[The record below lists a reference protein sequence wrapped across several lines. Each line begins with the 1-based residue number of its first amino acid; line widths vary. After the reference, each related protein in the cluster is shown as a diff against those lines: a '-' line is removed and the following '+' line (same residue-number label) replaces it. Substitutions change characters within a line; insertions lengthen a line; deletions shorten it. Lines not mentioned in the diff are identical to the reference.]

1 GRARRGG
8 PETHQR
14 HSHRGGSA
22 ADAADHVVTLD
33 PEVGGEKTR
42 TELVADDD
50 AASRYIEPNAQAG
63 EPGVFHLYR
72 HSCGDAGRVQDEPSG
87 AVRALLAEGGC
98 RDLAAREAHD
108 VVTPPRPAPFTGDI
122 DDRPPA
128 EHAAAHSAACRTK
141 RADHQQS
148 PRSSPATSA

>member
-50 AASRYIEPNAQAG
+50 PASRYIEPNAQAG

-87 AVRALLAEGGC
+87 AVRALPAEVCC
-98 RDLAAREAHD
+98 RVLAAREAHD
-108 VVTPPRPAPFTGDI
+108 VVASPRAAPFTGYHDAL
-122 DDRPPA
+122 PPP
-128 EHAAAHSAACRTK
+128 
-141 RADHQQS
+141 Q
-148 PRSSPATSA
+148 PA